1 MISSE
6 FLDFFKIK
14 VEVELYCIN
23 SCVGKVMIVGWC
35 VDGFMVILL
44 CGKEWFVLFILIEC
58 DMILN
63 NRNEILILEVVVRYL
78 YFKFIV
84 GKLFELDFKVKIF
97 FFIGWDLIFVYYVL
111 D

>member
-35 VDGFMVILL
+35 VDGFIVILL
-44 CGKEWFVLFILIEC
+44 CGKEWFVLFSLIEC

-97 FFIGWDLIFVYYVL
+97 FFIGWDLIFVYYVF